1 MTDLARLLAEPER
14 DAMVGLARGVT
25 VSVTHRGSV
34 PEPGHHDIHVR
45 PGDGVE
51 AHLGRFLV
59 PCGEVGHVGH
69 GVPGPDRRGSYGAA
83 LARQLVGEQI
93 EVIEVNQPDKA
104 TRRRRGK
111 TDTVDAEA
119 AARAVLSGRAS
130 ASAKAGDGPVEMVR
144 IFKLAKAS
152 AIKSRTQAI
161 NQLKAVLVGADPQL
175 RDSLSGLSNPT
186 LIRRCAQLDA
196 STPRDATTAAAYTL
210 ALLARRILELTTE
223 IDDLNRQIT
232 DTLSTHA
239 PQLLERNGVGPDTAA
254 ALLITA
260 GDNPERLHSE
270 ASFAALCGVSP
281 VEASSGKTQRRGS
294 AKAREGSGR
303 PRHAREADLGLTRQ
317 NRGVQVLGGLRPHR
331 RATATARPAR
341 DARESR
347 HRSGLVRARRCC
359 PRRYRPPCAA
369 TVWAARSA

>member
-1 MTDLARLLAEPER
+1 VPRMPQA
-14 DAMVGLARGVT
+14 
-25 VSVTHRGSV
+25 
-34 PEPGHHDIHVR
+34 PEPSHAHVDPTVVDPDEVVLGVDTHKDVHVAAVISVLGVLLGTR
-45 PGDGVE
+45 SFPTTASGYQQMLRWATGFGTVRRAGVE
-51 AHLGRFLV
+51 
-59 PCGEVGHVGH
+59 CT
-69 GVPGPDRRGSYGAA
+69 GSYGAA
-83 LARQLVGEQI
+83 LARHLVGEQI

-119 AARAVLSGRAS
+119 AAHAVLSGRAS

-196 STPRDATTAAAYTL
+196 GTPRDATTAAAYTL

-260 GDNPERLHSE
+260 GDNPERLHNE

-281 VEASSGKTQRRGS
+281 VEASSGKTQRHRLNRGGDRRANS
-294 AKAREGSGR
+294 ALHTIVLSRLRWDPDTRAYLARRIANGKTRREAVRCLKRYVAREIYQLIAQ
-303 PRHAREADLGLTRQ
+303 PTEPT
-317 NRGVQVLGGLRPHR
+317 
-331 RATATARPAR
+331 
-341 DARESR
+341 
-347 HRSGLVRARRCC
+347 
-359 PRRYRPPCAA
+359 PCAR
-369 TVWAARSA
+369 AA

>member
-1 MTDLARLLAEPER
+1 VPRMPQA
-14 DAMVGLARGVT
+14 
-25 VSVTHRGSV
+25 
-34 PEPGHHDIHVR
+34 PEPSHAHVDATAVDPAVVDPDEVVLGVDTHKGVHVAAVISALGVLLGTR
-45 PGDGVE
+45 SFPTTASGYQQMLRWATGFGAVRRAGVE
-51 AHLGRFLV
+51 
-59 PCGEVGHVGH
+59 CT
-69 GVPGPDRRGSYGAA
+69 GSYGAA
-83 LARQLVGEQI
+83 LARHLVGEQI

-119 AARAVLSGRAS
+119 AAHAVLSGRAS

-186 LIRRCAQLDA
+186 LIRRCSQLDA
-196 STPRDATTAAAYTL
+196 GTPRDATTAAAYTL

-232 DTLSTHA
+232 DTLSAHA
-239 PQLLERNGVGPDTAA
+239 PRLLERNGVGPDTAA

-260 GDNPERLHSE
+260 GDNPERLHNE

-281 VEASSGKTQRRGS
+281 VEASSGKTQRRRLNRGGDRRANS
-294 AKAREGSGR
+294 ALHTIVLSRLRWDPDTRAYLARRIANGKTRREAVRCLKRYVAREIYQLITQ
-303 PRHAREADLGLTRQ
+303 PTE
-317 NRGVQVLGGLRPHR
+317 P
-331 RATATARPAR
+331 
-341 DARESR
+341 
-347 HRSGLVRARRCC
+347 
-359 PRRYRPPCAA
+359 PPCAR
-369 TVWAARSA
+369 AA